1 MLINVPLKKN
11 DIVTLKLLT
20 GEEVIA
26 CFENEKDGEI
36 TISKPLVI
44 AANGEGMGLIPWV
57 MSAMPTSMPIAANAI
72 IASMPTAD
80 DVAKQYTEITSS
92 IKLVS

>member
-1 MLINVPLKKN
+1 MLIQAPLKKN

-26 CFENEKDGEI
+26 NFESEGEDGTV

-57 MSAMPTSMPIAANAI
+57 MSSTPTSITVKATAI
-72 IASMPTAD
+72 IATMPTAK
-80 DVAKQYTEITSS
+80 DVAKQYSEITTN
-92 IKLVS
+92 IQIV

>member
-1 MLINVPLKKN
+1 MLITVPLKRN

-26 CFENEKDGEI
+26 NFEKEVDGVI

-57 MSAMPTSMPIAANAI
+57 MSAMPTSIPIAKEAI
-72 IASMPTAD
+72 IASMPTAA
-80 DVAKQYTEITSS
+80 DVAKQYNEITSS
-92 IKLVS
+92 IKLV